1 MKTVF
6 SYLAAIIIPLL
17 LVNLLNT
24 NNTFI
29 SKTHAKDIAVSND
42 STKKVDNG
50 IGPIK
55 GMKLGPIDKKLADKG
70 QDYFDSKCI
79 ACHNLDKKLIGPP
92 LRNIARDSSP
102 LFIMN
107 YLLNTTEMQKKDADI
122 MAQIKANNGVIMPNQ
137 HLTKEQARE
146 LLEYFRAVAKNKT
159 IH

>member
-1 MKTVF
+1 MKTVLSF
-6 SYLAAIIIPLL
+6 LAVIITPLL
-17 LVNLLNT
+17 LMGMLNT
-24 NNTFI
+24 NKTFI
-29 SKTHAKDIAVSND
+29 SKAYGKDVRAFKD
-42 STKKVDNG
+42 STKKIDNG

-55 GMKLGPIDKKLADKG
+55 KLKLGPIDKKLSEKG

-122 MAQIKANNGVIMPNQ
+122 ISQIKASKGVIMPNQ
-137 HLTKEQARE
+137 HLTKKQARE
-146 LLEYFRAVAKNKT
+146 LLEYFRSVAKKT
-159 IH
+159 KS